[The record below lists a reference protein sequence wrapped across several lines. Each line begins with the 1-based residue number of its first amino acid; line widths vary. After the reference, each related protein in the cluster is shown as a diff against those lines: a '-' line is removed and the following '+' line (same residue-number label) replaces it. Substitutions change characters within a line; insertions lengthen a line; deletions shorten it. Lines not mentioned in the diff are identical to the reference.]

1 MSFIGERYDTLS
13 AKMIEDMKDANK
25 KNLYEK
31 LWKENVFWSDFGKK
45 DDNSKNNNNVK
56 LKKTIHRGNSSNNS
70 FSFCSE
76 YKYKG
81 KDEDEDI
88 IFGQLSS
95 EFKDKKLTVEEREA
109 IKEERKIIHNLK
121 CQTLIDAFHIK
132 GEEKQKNFKDK
143 FRQAVSGSGQELNKI
158 TRLHSSSLCCLL
170 FFYNVTEDNPL
181 ILTLPT
187 KSREGE
193 RTRTV
198 KFTESIFEF
207 KNKVIS
213 GRGASNIDVL
223 LTGKDQNDGKGI
235 QLFLESKFAEYYL
248 SSGGTCEI
256 GEGYF
261 NPEWIHYP
269 IYQDILNE
277 LKRKPELE
285 LIEDNNEKEGK
296 KVHKLKSKNSFY
308 IKGLLQMV
316 SHYIGI
322 RNYINEN
329 CDTLNNNDIVILG
342 EMVFDFS
349 DEKIAKALTAY
360 QIGYRILADII
371 SKEDNNSNFEILS
384 KPLLYS
390 KFKDKAIKDKDNNF
404 KVDEKV
410 KAFYGMN

>member
-1 MSFIGERYDTLS
+1 MSLIGERYDTLS

-25 KNLYEK
+25 KILYEK

-70 FSFCSE
+70 FSFCGE

-95 EFKDKKLTVEEREA
+95 EFKEKKLTVEEREA
-109 IKEERKIIHNLK
+109 IKEEIKIIHNLK

-223 LTGKDQNDGKGI
+223 LTGKDQNDGKDI

-261 NPEWIHYP
+261 NPEWSHYP

-277 LKRKPELE
+277 LKAKKVLK
-285 LIEDNNEKEGK
+285 LIEDNKNGK
-296 KVHKLKSKNSFY
+296 IVHKLKAEESFY
-308 IKGLLQMV
+308 IKGLLQMA

-322 RNYINEN
+322 RNYIKEN
-329 CDTLNNNDIVILG
+329 CDTLNNNNIVILG
-342 EMVFDFS
+342 EVVFDFS
-349 DEKIAKALTAY
+349 EKKIIKALTAY
-360 QIGYRILADII
+360 QKRYKKLAEII
-371 SKEDNNSNFEILS
+371 SKVDDNANFEILN
-384 KPLLYS
+384 KPKLYS
-390 KFKDKAIKDKDNNF
+390 EFRDNTF